1 MDSTGIY
8 AAYYERVYRFL
19 LGLSQNH
26 ALAEDLTQETFLR
39 AMKSAGQFDSR
50 CSIVTYLCSI
60 ARNLY
65 IDHCR
70 KQRKEQPLNDAQE
83 QTSPDWSDA
92 LLDREQALRVHR
104 VLHELEEPY
113 KEVFSLRVFGELSH
127 AEIGALFGKNENWS
141 RITFYRAKILL
152 QHRLTEENNE

>member
-1 MDSTGIY
+1 MDSAGIY

-19 LGLSQNH
+19 LGLSRNTD
-26 ALAEDLTQETFLR
+26 LAEDLTQETFLR
-39 AMKSAGQFDSR
+39 AMKSADRFDGR

-65 IDHCR
+65 MDHCR
-70 KQRKEQPLNDAQE
+70 KQRKEQPLDDAQDLS
-83 QTSPDWSDA
+83 SPDWSDA

-113 KEVFSLRVFGELSH
+113 KEVFSRRVFGELSH
-127 AEIGALFGKNENWS
+127 AEIGALFGKNESWS
-141 RITFYRAKILL
+141 RITFYRAKVLL
-152 QHRLTEENNE
+152 QHRLTEENHE

>member
-1 MDSTGIY
+1 MDSAGIY

-19 LGLSQNH
+19 LGLSRNND
-26 ALAEDLTQETFLR
+26 LAEDLTQETFLR
-39 AMKSAGQFDSR
+39 AMKSADRFDGR

-65 IDHCR
+65 MDHCR
-70 KQRKEQPLNDAQE
+70 KQRKEQPLDDVQE
-83 QTSPDWSDA
+83 LTSPDWSDA

-104 VLHELEEPY
+104 VLHELEESY

-127 AEIGALFGKNENWS
+127 AEIGALFSKNENWS
-141 RITFYRAKILL
+141 RITFYRAKVLL
-152 QHRLTEENNE
+152 QHRLMEESHE